1 MATASA
7 QDTTCPPGYDYR
19 AITDALV
26 ELHRD
31 RAFQR
36 GEQAAAYCRTLDE
49 QIVQGGR
56 KGDVCWYSRKAV
68 NSSSDRYSASMP
80 SRLKRPPRAAAP
92 APLVGRLAHCGA
104 CARNKVVP
112 GGRSHRIIR
121 RIRH

>member
-49 QIVQGGR
+49 QIVQGANITTAR
-56 KGDVCWYSRKAV
+56 ERATAASVDLDVQALRVEGEIAACQAKL
-68 NSSSDRYSASMP
+68 RYLDHLTNGSA
-80 SRLKRPPRAAAP
+80 
-92 APLVGRLAHCGA
+92 
-104 CARNKVVP
+104 
-112 GGRSHRIIR
+112 
-121 RIRH
+121 